1 MAQNSRPKD
10 EAIMK
15 MDKGVKQFP
24 GRPVSIGSVTTSR
37 GISSHLSRVRTVF
50 LLLVTLAT
58 LAAAVCGPA
67 YYSRRA
73 NAQNVRARLQQDL
86 EQVFANH
93 EDITLDSQAIAAR
106 VRDTGRMSLKTR
118 ANDFELQLRPNDLRA
133 TNYRA
138 EEVGADGI
146 SRPVEMAAVTTY
158 KGNVEGIWGSD
169 ARFTVKDDEIEGLI
183 VTPTESYYLESAQKY
198 SATAQSTDYL
208 VYKASDVRPE
218 ITRGC
223 ADTLNNKI
231 NANAQQLMSS
241 AATDLQPA
249 AFSPFKVA
257 EIATE
262 ADFEYTSALG
272 GSAAANSD
280 ILSIMNQIQA
290 IYERDIGLTFTVSF
304 QHTWDTPN
312 DPYKASGDAAAVLQ
326 EFTSY
331 WNANFAGSRGDVA
344 HMWTGRDLGGSAGVA
359 WTGVVCSSPTNS
371 YGISDRETIAP
382 FRVGIPA
389 HEIGHNFN
397 AGHSD
402 QAVCANTI
410 MVSIQDQKNTLS
422 FCSFSIDEITA
433 FISANSGC
441 LGTAAA
447 VVNPIDKTDFFVRQH
462 YSDFL
467 GRPADQSGLDF
478 WSRQI
483 TDCGTN
489 ASCIEV
495 RRVSVSA
502 SFFLSIEF
510 KETGYLVERT
520 YKTAYGDA
528 SGTSTFQGTH
538 TISVPVVRFSEFLA
552 DTGEI
557 ARGVIVGQT
566 GWEQTLEANKVSYF
580 NRFVQTTRFTSKYPS
595 TTSPANFVHD
605 LNVNAGNPL
614 SSSEEA
620 QLAAQHST
628 GGKTRAQVLRQIA
641 EHPNLANAEFN
652 RAFVLMQYFGYLRR
666 NANDTPDSDYSGYDF
681 WLTKLNQFN
690 GDYVGAEM
698 VKAFLTST
706 EYRRRF
712 GTP

>member
-1 MAQNSRPKD
+1 
-10 EAIMK
+10 MK
-15 MDKGVKQFP
+15 KKKGAKGQ
-24 GRPVSIGSVTTSR
+24 RVSIGPVTTSR
-37 GISSHLSRVRTVF
+37 GISLHLSQVRTYF
-50 LLLVTLAT
+50 LLLLTLAT
-58 LAAAVCGPA
+58 LAAVCGPA

-93 EDITLDSQAIAAR
+93 EDITLDSQTIAAR

-118 ANDFELQLRPNDLRA
+118 ANDFEIQLRPNDLRA
-133 TNYRA
+133 SNYRA

-146 SRPVEMAAVTTY
+146 SRPVEMPEVTTY
-158 KGNVEGIWGSD
+158 KGNVEGVWASD
-169 ARFTVKDDEIEGLI
+169 ARFTVKDDQIEGLI

-218 ITRGC
+218 ITRSC
-223 ADTLNNKI
+223 ADTLNDKI
-231 NANAQQLMSS
+231 NANAQQLMSN

-290 IYERDIGLTFTVSF
+290 VYERDIGLTFTVSF

-312 DPYKASGDAAAVLQ
+312 DPYSASGDAAAVLR
-326 EFTSY
+326 EFTTY

-359 WTGVVCSSPTNS
+359 WTGVVCRSPTNS

-402 QAVCANTI
+402 GQSGCDNTI
-410 MVSIQDQKNTLS
+410 MVAIQEQSNKLT
-422 FCSFSIDEITA
+422 FCQFSIDQIMA
-433 FISANSGC
+433 FINSNSGC
-441 LGTAAA
+441 LTTAS
-447 VVNPIDKTDFFVRQH
+447 VVNPVNPIDQTDFFVRQH
-462 YSDFL
+462 YLDFL
-467 GRPADQSGLDF
+467 GRTADQGGLDF

-483 TDCGTN
+483 TDCGSD

-510 KETGYLVERT
+510 KETGYLIERT

-528 SGTSTFQGTH
+528 SGNSTFQGTH

-552 DTGEI
+552 DTGDI
-557 ARGVIVGQT
+557 GKGVIVGQA

-595 TTSPANFVHD
+595 TTLPANFVHA
-605 LNVNAGNPL
+605 LNVNAGSPL
-614 SSSEEA
+614 SSAEEA

-628 GGKTRAQVLRQIA
+628 GGKTSAQVLRQIA
-641 EHPNLANAEFN
+641 EHPNLANSEFN

-690 GDYVGAEM
+690 GDYIGAEM

-706 EYRRRF
+706 EYRKRF